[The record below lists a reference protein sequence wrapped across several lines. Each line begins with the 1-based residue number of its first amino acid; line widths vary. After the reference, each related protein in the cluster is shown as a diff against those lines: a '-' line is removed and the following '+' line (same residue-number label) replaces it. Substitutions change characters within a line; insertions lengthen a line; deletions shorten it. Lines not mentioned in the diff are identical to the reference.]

1 VTDRASGEARTSAVT
16 CRFLRSF
23 THFTD
28 ANYINVIPEQISHGG
43 SQGFKSPH
51 LHPTTRSS
59 ERRQRRAGG
68 AHCTLRPQHGRKRRS
83 QSSQEGLQRPGDS
96 TLGLTRRPRSVVAT
110 SLRRPAPLPAGDP
123 RTHPASSAATRS
135 TDHCSTPSRGDGQV
149 QANASAG
156 PAGLRQPR
164 SPGSDSGS
172 RGAGRGHSGRLRAR
186 PSQPCG
192 YLPTASPHRL
202 PPRPPGRTQ
211 RTRERTDTG
220 HPPLDWTP
228 DGGHRTLRRPHRTP
242 DSVAWTGTRGRCPLA
257 PDTGRCPR
265 RGQGDEGTAGI
276 RTSWAVAPNG
286 GGLGHPTVFL
296 GTVLAAL
303 GNHDDSAVGHL
314 PARDCRSH
322 YQAAS
327 RSLRRG
333 KGRLGALLS
342 SERVGSRVERQA
354 LGQVSW
360 QE

>member
-1 VTDRASGEARTSAVT
+1 
-16 CRFLRSF
+16 
-23 THFTD
+23 
-28 ANYINVIPEQISHGG
+28 VIPEQISHGG

-51 LHPTTRSS
+51 LHPTTCSS

-192 YLPTASPHRL
+192 YLPTASLHDL
-202 PPRPPGRTQ
+202 PVGHSGHGSARTPD
-211 RTRERTDTG
+211 THPWTGHWTADTG
-220 HPPLDWTP
+220 RSDAHT
-228 DGGHRTLRRPHRTP
+228 GHRTASRGQARVDVVRSHRTP
-242 DSVAWTGTRGRCPLA
+242 DAARDVDRVTKARPVSEPPGPPRLTAAAWDAQPCSSGQCSRRLATMTTRQWATYQRETAARTTRQLLGRSAAARGASAHCCPRTI
-257 PDTGRCPR
+257 TGR
-265 RGQGDEGTAGI
+265 A
-276 RTSWAVAPNG
+276 
-286 GGLGHPTVFL
+286 
-296 GTVLAAL
+296 
-303 GNHDDSAVGHL
+303 
-314 PARDCRSH
+314 
-322 YQAAS
+322 
-327 RSLRRG
+327 
-333 KGRLGALLS
+333 
-342 SERVGSRVERQA
+342 
-354 LGQVSW
+354 
-360 QE
+360 